1 MAGLAGLAGA
11 LRLRHIPERLT
22 CNKDLPGSRQQLNRV
37 RQHLQMEATDTQAE
51 AHMQTRKMLQ
61 EVQIEVT
68 GRLRVAQESHGRHS
82 KVARG
87 RNEDHRKWASR
98 IRPDGV
104 GKNTS
109 FIARAF
115 PNGVREYSRLS
126 HGSARPP
133 ASIRTP
139 RYSARGFRLQQDAKF
154 KILVREMNFRLIF
167 ATPISP
173 YA

>member
-1 MAGLAGLAGA
+1 MAGLAGLAGLAGA

-139 RYSARGFRLQQDAKF
+139 RYSARGFRLQQDA
-154 KILVREMNFRLIF
+154 
-167 ATPISP
+167 
-173 YA
+173 